1 MKAPHQSKLA
11 CLLFVALL
19 SAATGGAQTVTKIA
33 GGDFFSLF
41 LKSDGSLWSMG
52 YNAHGELGIGN
63 NFNTNRPQL
72 VMSSNVTAIAAG
84 DEHGLFLMN
93 GGSLWAMGYNLEG
106 ELGDGNSD
114 DGFYYTNRPELIEP
128 TNVTAVAGGYEYSL
142 FLKKDGTRWGMGY
155 NLEGQLGNGTQDDSN
170 VLPLPLTTM
179 TTSNVMAIAAGY
191 YHSLFVKANGS
202 LWAMGLNGE
211 GQLGDGGGQNP
222 SDNNVT
228 NAEQI
233 VGSGVTAIAA
243 GNEHS
248 LFLKS
253 DGSLWAMGNNDS
265 GQLGDGSTNN
275 AYTFEEIEYSNV
287 VAIAAGGDHSMFLKN
302 DGSLWVMGSN
312 DAGQLGD
319 NSSDGGLYFTN
330 RPEMIVPSGVTA
342 IAAGYSHSLFIKSDG
357 SLWAMGLNLFGQL
370 GDGTANFAS
379 IAPEQIVP
387 VSSSPPG
394 YNNISAQLLSSGTVR
409 MSFIGL
415 AGTNYALDRT
425 FNLSPANWMPQVTNP
440 AGAGGVLVFT
450 NTPNKA
456 TNNFWRIRY
465 VP

>member
-1 MKAPHQSKLA
+1 MKMPYVLKIA
-11 CLLFVALL
+11 CLLCAALL
-19 SAATGGAQTVTKIA
+19 TAAAGSAQTVTKVA

-52 YNAHGELGIGN
+52 YNDRGELGIGN
-63 NFNTNRPQL
+63 NFDTNTPQL
-72 VMSSNVTAIAAG
+72 VVSSNVMAISAG
-84 DEHGLFLMN
+84 DDHSLFIMSN
-93 GGSLWAMGYNLEG
+93 SSLWAMGYNLEG
-106 ELGDGNSD
+106 ELGDGTSD
-114 DGFYYTNRPELIEP
+114 DGFYYTNRPEMIEP
-128 TNVTAVAGGYEYSL
+128 TNVAAISGGYEYSL
-142 FLKKDGTRWGMGY
+142 FLMKDGTRWGMGY
-155 NLEGQLGNGTQDDSN
+155 NLEGQLGNGTQDEDN
-170 VLPLPLTTM
+170 ILPLPLTTM
-179 TTSNVMAIAAGY
+179 NTSNVIAIAAGY
-191 YHSLFVKANGS
+191 YHSLFIRTNGS

-211 GQLGDGGGQNP
+211 GQLGDGRGQDP
-222 SDNNVT
+222 DYNNVT

-243 GNEHS
+243 GEEHS

-265 GQLGDGSTNN
+265 GQLGDGTTNN
-275 AYTFEEIEYSNV
+275 AYTFEEIEGSNV

-319 NSSDGGLYFTN
+319 NSSDGGLYYTN

-370 GDGTANFAS
+370 GDGTSNFAS

-387 VSSSPPG
+387 GSGSAGG
-394 YNNISAQLLSSGTVR
+394 YNEISAQLLSSGMVR
-409 MSFIGL
+409 LSFIGL

-425 FNLSPANWMPQVTNP
+425 FKLAPANWVPQVTNP
-440 AGAGGVLVFT
+440 AGVGGVLVFT
-450 NTPNKA
+450 NTPSKA
-456 TNNFWRIRY
+456 TNNFWRIRS